1 MTSWVKAGLIGGVVL
16 SLLYL
21 LNVLS
26 NYIAPGGTVA
36 LACCC
41 AMMVVY
47 LLVCGGTGALA
58 AHWLPAPRDAGTAA
72 GRGAMAGGLAGLI
85 GGAVNAVAMLIQS
98 ATLDY
103 ASVISEMPPETLDA
117 LKQLGITT
125 DMLESS
131 GGTIGGLL
139 SGACCCGVGVIVA
152 LILGA
157 IGGAIWAAVRPN
169 DQR

>member
-1 MTSWVKAGLIGGVVL
+1 MTSWVKAGLLGGVVL
-16 SLLYL
+16 SLLYV
-21 LNVLS
+21 LNAVS
-26 NYIAPGGTVA
+26 SYIAPAGAAA

-41 AMMVVY
+41 GMMLVY
-47 LLVCGGTGALA
+47 LLACGGTGALA

-72 GRGAMAGGLAGLI
+72 GRGALAGGLAGLI
-85 GGAVNAVAMLIQS
+85 GGAVNAVAMMIQS

-103 ASVISEMPPETLDA
+103 AEVISQLPTETLDA
-117 LKQLGITT
+117 LKQVGITP
-125 DMLESS
+125 DMIESS

-169 DQR
+169 A